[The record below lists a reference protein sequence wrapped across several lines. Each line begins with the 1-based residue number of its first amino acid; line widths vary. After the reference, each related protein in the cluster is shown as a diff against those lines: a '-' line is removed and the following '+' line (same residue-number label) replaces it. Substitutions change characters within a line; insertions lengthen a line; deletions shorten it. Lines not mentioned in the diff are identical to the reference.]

1 MKARFE
7 KLDFETRKAVEAVF
21 RSVKFGKADLSFASR
36 DGDEDEESRP
46 VGKFTD
52 LKPAQKRGARDSS
65 QEKNRRRDGKSRGR
79 NEEEGKPNKKKAG
92 PREKIAGNEE
102 AYPAFGQ

>member
-1 MKARFE
+1 MRDKSHIESESYIEMKARFE

-52 LKPAQKRGARDSS
+52 LKPA
-65 QEKNRRRDGKSRGR
+65 
-79 NEEEGKPNKKKAG
+79 
-92 PREKIAGNEE
+92 
-102 AYPAFGQ
+102 